1 MTTVQASDSTA
12 TAGGKASVTISLIPE
27 GREVAG
33 SFGIQ
38 YDRTVL
44 EFEGASPG
52 KDAPAGI
59 TIGFAKALGGFG
71 MNFKV
76 QGSQAFAKSAT
87 PLELIEL
94 TFKAKKA
101 GASAINFTSSITP
114 EIPTKKSI
122 GTRTGGLVRAIKW
135 MDGSVTVKQEI
146 QNV

>member
-1 MTTVQASDSTA
+1 MTTVEIDDTTA
-12 TAGGKASVTISLIPE
+12 AIGGKATATISLIPE
-27 GREVAG
+27 GNEVAG

-44 EFEGASPG
+44 EFESASPG
-52 KDAPAGI
+52 RDAPAGI

-76 QGSQAFAKSAT
+76 QGKQAFAKSAT

-101 GASAINFTSSITP
+101 GASAINFASSVSA

-135 MDGSVTVKQEI
+135 MDGSIEVP
-146 QNV
+146 